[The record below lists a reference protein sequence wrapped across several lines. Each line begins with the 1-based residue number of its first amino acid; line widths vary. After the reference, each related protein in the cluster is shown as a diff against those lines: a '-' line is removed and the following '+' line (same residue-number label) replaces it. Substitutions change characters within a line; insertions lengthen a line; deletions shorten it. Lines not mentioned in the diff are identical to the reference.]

1 MRRYE
6 LTDDQ
11 YERIAPLLPKRLG
24 PKGGRPWRDHRTIL
38 NGVLWIVRSGAPWRD
53 LPERYGPWQSVYE
66 RFNRWRAD
74 GTWDRILAFLQSEL
88 EAAGEID
95 WSLFCIDGTNVRAA
109 RCAAGAQKNSAIR
122 ESRRTTRSAARGAGS
137 GRSSI

>member
-6 LTDDQ
+6 LTDEQ
-11 YERIAPLLPKRLG
+11 YERIAPLLRKRLG

-53 LPERYGPWQSVYE
+53 LPERYGPRQSVYE
-66 RFNRWRAD
+66 RFNRWRED
-74 GTWDRILAFLQSEL
+74 GTRDRVLGSLQAEL

-109 RCAAGAQKNSAIR
+109 RCAAGAQKNSATPK
-122 ESRRTTRSAARGAGS
+122 SRPTTRSAARAAGS
-137 GRSSI
+137 VRRSI